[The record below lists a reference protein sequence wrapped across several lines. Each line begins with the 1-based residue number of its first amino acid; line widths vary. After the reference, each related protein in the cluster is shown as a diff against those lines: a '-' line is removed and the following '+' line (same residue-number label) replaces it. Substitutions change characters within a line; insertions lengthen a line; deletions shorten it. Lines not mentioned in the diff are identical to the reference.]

1 MWRSIL
7 ALLAVTLAA
16 SPVSAA
22 DLTEGTRALYRGDF
36 EAAAQQAEEF
46 LKLHPRAAAAQI
58 LLARAHIAQGR
69 AADSYQELLTAIQW
83 DPKNVDALYYLG
95 RVCLILSQQEYRQLF
110 AMAPDSF
117 RVHQILAETYAAR
130 QDTASA
136 EEEYKA
142 ALKVN
147 PRAVEILDAL
157 GGLKRSSFKFDEAA
171 TYYSRALA
179 ISPQDYEAAYGLG
192 ACALFQN
199 QEQQALGH
207 LRRALEIDPR
217 SAPARLAL
225 GDALLRTGQSAA
237 AIRELKT
244 AVSLEPAMR
253 QAYTLLARAYR
264 QVGQPQ
270 AAEAAL
276 KKEQELAREQIE
288 DREKALGSGTFV
300 IPPGAPTQRPPS
312 GGPKR

>member
-7 ALLAVTLAA
+7 VLLALTLAA
-16 SPVSAA
+16 SSLTAA
-22 DLTEGTRALYRGDF
+22 DLAEGTRALYRGEF
-36 EAAAQQAEEF
+36 EAAAQQAEGF
-46 LKLHPRAAAAQI
+46 LKLHPRAVAAQI

-69 AADSYQELLTAIQW
+69 ATDAYQELLIATQW
-83 DPKNVDALYYLG
+83 DPKNTDALYYLG
-95 RVCLILSQQEYRQLF
+95 RVCLILSQQEYHQLF
-110 AMAPDSF
+110 TMAPDSF
-117 RVHQILAETYAAR
+117 RVHQILAEAYAAR
-130 QDTASA
+130 QDRAKA

-142 ALKVN
+142 ALKAN

-157 GGLKRSSFKFDEAA
+157 GGLKRSSYQFDEAA
-171 TYYSRALA
+171 KYYSRALEV
-179 ISPQDYEAAYGLG
+179 SPRDYEAAYGLG

-199 QEQQALGH
+199 QAQQALGY

-225 GDALLRTGQSAA
+225 GDALLRTGEAAA

-253 QAYTLLARAYR
+253 QAYTLLVRAYR

-276 KKEQELAREQIE
+276 RKEQELAREQIE
-288 DREKALGSGTFV
+288 DREKVLGSGNFV

-312 GGPKR
+312 GEPKR